1 VSTSREFRL
10 AGPEDGLP
18 CTNCGVVRSRA
29 DLDRL
34 LWCAGCIQASRDRA
48 LRLGWGIG
56 VGVALVAA
64 LWIWVFAEPTQLV
77 WGGWAAS
84 IVALL
89 WLGARFG
96 REIVYGVYRARGGPK
111 APDALPGWEGPQP
124 GLR

>member
-1 VSTSREFRL
+1 VSTSKEFRL

-34 LWCAGCIQASRDRA
+34 LWCGGCIQAGRDRA
-48 LRLGWGIG
+48 LWLGWGIG

-64 LWIWVFAEPTQLV
+64 LWIWIFASPTDLV

-111 APDALPGWEGPQP
+111 APDALPGWEGPPP